1 MQYLGVEYSVKHMPE
16 LDPDFIPFGVW
27 LEAYARGAEKP
38 LTIALERDQGKISV
52 RETKIHGTPE
62 MAEADYRY
70 VERYVK
76 FLLWSVGGFRIWICG
91 DSALAQRLQRAYT
104 LTGERAFDVQFMQ
117 DVYEVP
123 FEVIDCT
130 PEQLPQANESSVAIG
145 GHMEGC
151 RIGFD
156 AGGSDRKVSAVI
168 DGRTV
173 IPRRSS
179 GTRRRSRTPSIIST
193 ASSRRSARPHP
204 KCRAWTAS
212 AFPPPVCLSA
222 TARWSLPCS

>member
-76 FLLWSVGGFRIWICG
+76 FLLWSIGGFRIWICG
-91 DSALAQRLQRAYT
+91 DSALAQRLQRVGDLFPLEGLYYDSFARRY
-104 LTGERAFDVQFMQ
+104 
-117 DVYEVP
+117 
-123 FEVIDCT
+123 
-130 PEQLPQANESSVAIG
+130 G
-145 GHMEGC
+145 G
-151 RIGFD
+151 R
-156 AGGSDRKVSAVI
+156 V
-168 DGRTV
+168 GR
-173 IPRRSS
+173 
-179 GTRRRSRTPSIIST
+179 
-193 ASSRRSARPHP
+193 
-204 KCRAWTAS
+204 W
-212 AFPPPVCLSA
+212 
-222 TARWSLPCS
+222 